1 MKKTIS
7 KQKRI
12 LCNLLLI
19 LAALL
24 LMEFLTSNYLKIPVL
39 QFRREERGNL
49 LGPSRILG
57 TEEIRH
63 RPYDHMIIADDG
75 DGVILWLWGE
85 DLDRTQLVY
94 REKYTDPLLLA
105 APGNMSFGFESEIHA
120 PIVLFDRKPK
130 AARAEIEFT
139 VDIDYNGKEYITT
152 YVLESERTAQG
163 YFLFTLDLEASGAL
177 GLGGEG
183 AAVSRFVNISANRE
197 TYPDYCYPVQV
208 RFYDILGN
216 LIGEETTEVR
226 SAAAVWLEK
235 TGLSLE

>member
-1 MKKTIS
+1 MKKTVS

-19 LAALL
+19 LLALL

-57 TEEIRH
+57 IEEIHH
-63 RPYDHMIIADDG
+63 RPYEQMIIADDG

-85 DLDRTQLVY
+85 DLDRRQLIY

-105 APGNMSFGFESEIHA
+105 APGNMSFGIETEIHA
-120 PIVLFDRKPK
+120 PIVLFDREPK

-139 VDIDYNGKEYITT
+139 VDINYNGKDYITT

-163 YFLFTLDLEASGAL
+163 YFLFTLDLEGSGAL

-183 AAVSRFVNISANRE
+183 AAVSRFVNISANWE
-197 TYPDYCYPVQV
+197 TYPKYHYPVQV

-216 LIGEETTEVR
+216 PIGEETIEIRT
-226 SAAAVWLEK
+226 AAALWLEEME
-235 TGLSLE
+235 TG

>member
-1 MKKTIS
+1 MKKSIS

-12 LCNLLLI
+12 VCNLLLI
-19 LAALL
+19 LVALL
-24 LMEFLTSNYLKIPVL
+24 LIEFLTSNFLKIPVL

-57 TEEIRH
+57 IEEIRH

-85 DLDRTQLVY
+85 DLDRSQLIY
-94 REKYTDPLLLA
+94 REKYTDPMLLA
-105 APGNMSFGFESEIHA
+105 APGNMSFGIETEIHA
-120 PIVLFDRKPK
+120 PIVLFDDEPK

-139 VDIDYNGKEYITT
+139 VDINYNGKEYITT

-163 YFLFTLDLEASGAL
+163 YFLFTLDMEASGAL

-183 AAVSRFVNISANRE
+183 AAFSRFVNISANWE
-197 TYPDYCYPVQV
+197 TYPKYHYPVQV

-216 LIGEETTEVR
+216 LIGEETIEIR
-226 SAAAVWLEK
+226 PAAALWLEEMEA
-235 TGLSLE
+235 G